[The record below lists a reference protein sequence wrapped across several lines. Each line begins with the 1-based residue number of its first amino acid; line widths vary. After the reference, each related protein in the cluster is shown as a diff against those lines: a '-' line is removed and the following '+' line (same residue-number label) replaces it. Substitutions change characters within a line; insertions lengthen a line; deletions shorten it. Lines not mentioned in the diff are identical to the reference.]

1 MKNIPSI
8 FNDIIGPVMRGP
20 SSSHC
25 AGALR
30 IGRMARDL
38 MGGSIFQVE
47 IEYDTMGSLATTHIS
62 QGSDMGLFCGLLG
75 YDVTDELLLNYK
87 EEIINHNISIDI
99 KYKKLNDAHPN
110 TYNLLLKNGQDN
122 HKIKAISTG
131 GGMVEVIEIDGVAV
145 NINGGYFET
154 VLFVDELITN
164 WIEIISGK
172 INAEE
177 ISLKAGDK
185 FFVNIKTTFKIDDDV
200 ILEIK
205 KICNAVEVKTI
216 FPVLPVL
223 SKKEIIIPF
232 TTADEMIEY
241 NMNKRLQLWELAL
254 EYESKRGDVPKEE
267 VMRMMDEIT
276 KVIIN
281 CVETGL
287 NGTEFND
294 RILPAQSL
302 NFNKL
307 NDENKLLGSGLQNLM
322 ILYISAIMEV
332 KSSMGVIVAA
342 PTAGSCGACPGA
354 IYAAVKYLQKD
365 SCEMSK
371 ALLIAGL
378 IGVFIAYKS
387 TFAAE
392 EAGCQAETGAGAGM
406 AAAALVYLNGGSV
419 EQSLGA
425 ASMAI
430 QNSLGLICDPIANRV
445 EAPCIGRNVMAA
457 VNALACANMALANYL
472 HLIQFDEVIDV
483 YDEVGRKISREYRC
497 TGLGGLSATNSART
511 LEAKLNLK

>member
-8 FNDIIGPVMRGP
+8 FNDVIGPVMRGP

-38 MGGSIFQVE
+38 MGGLISQVE
-47 IEYDTMGSLATTHIS
+47 IEYDTMGSLTTTHIS

-75 YDVTDELLLNYK
+75 YDVTDERLLNYK
-87 EEIINHNISIDI
+87 EEIINHNISIGI
-99 KYKKLNDAHPN
+99 QYKQLNDGHPN
-110 TYNLLLKNGQDN
+110 TYHLLLRNEQDT

-131 GGMVEVIEIDGVAV
+131 GGMVELIEIDGAAV
-145 NINGGYFET
+145 NISGGYFET
-154 VLFVDELITN
+154 ILFVDELIPDLV
-164 WIEIISGK
+164 EIIRK
-172 INAEE
+172 KTNAEK

-200 ILEIK
+200 LLEIK
-205 KICNAVEVKTI
+205 KICNAVEVKI
-216 FPVLPVL
+216 LFPVLPVL
-223 SKKEIIIPF
+223 SKKEIEIPF

-241 NMNKRLQLWELAL
+241 NKDKKLQLWELAL
-254 EYESKRGDVPKEE
+254 EYESKRGGIPKDE
-267 VMRMMDEIT
+267 VMRMMEVIT
-276 KVIIN
+276 NVIIN
-281 CVETGL
+281 SVETGL
-287 NGTEFND
+287 NGTEFKD
-294 RILPAQSL
+294 RILPAQSV

-354 IYAAVKYLQKD
+354 IYAAIKYLQKD
-365 SCEMSK
+365 SQEMSK
-371 ALLIAGL
+371 AMLIAGL

-425 ASMAI
+425 TSMAI

-472 HLIQFDEVIDV
+472 HLIQLDEVIDV
-483 YDEVGRKISREYRC
+483 YDEVGRKISREFRC
-497 TGLGGLSATNSART
+497 TGLGGLSATKSAKT